1 MLPSPGNLRPVK
13 DKKQALR
20 YLCLGERMI
29 NMSLEW
35 SNKSETEK
43 EKFRSVLASMTLN
56 IMEIADFYPAAAPP
70 QSHHEAHIEAHIEE
84 PSKGPTH
91 MQNCKK

>member
-56 IMEIADFYPAAAPP
+56 IMETSGVAGTSSGENAT
-70 QSHHEAHIEAHIEE
+70 Q
-84 PSKGPTH
+84 
-91 MQNCKK
+91 CKTPWRGKSDSDSDSDL